1 MIRIRIGCVVG
12 STLTS
17 SLCYLTDERAVR
29 PSKHREE
36 VRVDPTT
43 QPILFYSRCSCIQKL
58 LHPNRTSV
66 PTAIML
72 AISCADLA
80 IARLKLL
87 TYGTVWWGGL
97 TLPLM
102 PHSVRCVPSPSIVL
116 CHCIHALRN
125 VDWLWPCFGFGRSDY
140 KKKKRKKKFQTYSNF
155 IFQSF
160 HIPYRDS
167 SINKKT
173 MSCG

>member
-1 MIRIRIGCVVG
+1 M
-12 STLTS
+12 
-17 SLCYLTDERAVR
+17 
-29 PSKHREE
+29 H
-36 VRVDPTT
+36 
-43 QPILFYSRCSCIQKL
+43 ILEL

-80 IARLKLL
+80 IAIARLELL

-125 VDWLWPCFGFGRSDY
+125 VDWLWPCSCFGAVIIGCRDY
-140 KKKKRKKKFQTYSNF
+140 IKNKRKKKKEKNSKLTPIPF
-155 IFQSF
+155 FQSF
-160 HIPYRDS
+160 HIPYHDS
-167 SINKKT
+167 SVSKKT
-173 MSCG
+173 MSRG